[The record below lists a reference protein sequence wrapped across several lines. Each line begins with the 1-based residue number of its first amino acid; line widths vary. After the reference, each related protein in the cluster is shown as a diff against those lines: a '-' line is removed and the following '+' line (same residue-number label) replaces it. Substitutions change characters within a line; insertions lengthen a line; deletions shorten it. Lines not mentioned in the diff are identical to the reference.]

1 MATLSHILKGD
12 SLMPKQEMLPLAS
25 EFRET
30 HPHLS
35 SGLPRL
41 CEAQSMDLGAAGGEG
56 RRKAMPGRQV
66 SPGPS
71 GGHDRESTLQ
81 PWFQPCLP

>member
-1 MATLSHILKGD
+1 
-12 SLMPKQEMLPLAS
+12 MPKQEMLPLSS

-41 CEAQSMDLGAAGGEG
+41 CEAQTMDPGAAGGEG
-56 RRKAMPGRQV
+56 QRKAV
-66 SPGPS
+66 PGPHVS
-71 GGHDRESTLQ
+71 RGPRIVEDTTGESMLQ
-81 PWFQPCLP
+81 PGLQPCLL